1 MGSIDVCLNCKRVD
15 CPGVCDA
22 MAGASEN
29 RTRRT
34 GERNIARRYYTAFG
48 ETESLYY
55 FATKYKL
62 RPYLLYNRVN
72 RYGMTMEEAITKG
85 QFHVPTYEAFGRKM
99 PLSSWAEE
107 FGISPNTL
115 KYRIHRMGMPLEAAL
130 MMKPMTKREC
140 ARRPRKRTARG
151 TKT

>member
-1 MGSIDVCLNCKRVD
+1 M
-15 CPGVCDA
+15 
-22 MAGASEN
+22 
-29 RTRRT
+29 
-34 GERNIARRYYTAFG
+34 
-48 ETESLYY
+48 LYE
-55 FATKYKL
+55 
-62 RPYLLYNRVN
+62 RVN

-85 QFHVPTYEAFGRKM
+85 QFRVATYEAFGRKM

-151 TKT
+151 TNT